1 MTIKNFIERA
11 IEGGWDA
18 QKSLC
23 IVFLDEIRV
32 EGLLRRE
39 YVSQILLDPLA
50 WAAVGKAIGKTNIHG
65 GLITMC
71 RNCSVESGANSLG
84 SCDYCGGHEWG
95 NFQRWDRYSM
105 DRLIDSLCDGL
116 SLEEAFDKATS

>member
-1 MTIKNFIERA
+1 MTIQQFIEKA
-11 IEGGWDA
+11 IEGGWNTGRKIQIED
-18 QKSLC
+18 SY
-23 IVFLDEIRV
+23 
-32 EGLLRRE
+32 G
-39 YVSQILLDPLA
+39 VSHDLVCQILLDPLA

-84 SCDYCGGHEWG
+84 ACDYCGGHEWG

-105 DRLIDSLCDGL
+105 NRLIDYLCDGL